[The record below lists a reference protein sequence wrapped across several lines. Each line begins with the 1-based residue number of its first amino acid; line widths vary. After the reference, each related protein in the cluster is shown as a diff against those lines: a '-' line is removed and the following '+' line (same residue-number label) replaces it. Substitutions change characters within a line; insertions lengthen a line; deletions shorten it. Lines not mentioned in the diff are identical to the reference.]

1 MGDRL
6 SSNPGINEYINLT
19 AISHPFLLILMQQ
32 KRAEA
37 LQKYLSIDVCNTV
50 VGFRNIQEILAL
62 VSSTNLTDGTGR
74 K

>member
-1 MGDRL
+1 
-6 SSNPGINEYINLT
+6 
-19 AISHPFLLILMQQ
+19 MQQ

>member
-1 MGDRL
+1 
-6 SSNPGINEYINLT
+6 
-19 AISHPFLLILMQQ
+19 MQQ

-50 VGFRNIQEILAL
+50 VGFRNIQKILAL